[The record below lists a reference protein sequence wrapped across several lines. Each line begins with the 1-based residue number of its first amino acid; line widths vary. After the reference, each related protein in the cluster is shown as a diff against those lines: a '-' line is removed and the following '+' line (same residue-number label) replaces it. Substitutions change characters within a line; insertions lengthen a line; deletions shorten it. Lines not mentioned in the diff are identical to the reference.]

1 MTVRILFGKISAEW
15 KHTLEELAQDDSE
28 LEIVGAA
35 ENSMDI
41 LLQAQDLRP
50 DVVVL
55 LQDPGGKEPGVCS
68 HLILEYPNLAV
79 LLLPASRKGEVLQR
93 MVLHKESWAEVS
105 KEALRAALKA

>member
-1 MTVRILFGKISAEW
+1 MTVRILLGKISAEW

-55 LQDPGGKEPGVCS
+55 LQAPGGKEPGVCS

-79 LLLPASRKGEVLQR
+79 LLLPGNRKGEVLQR
-93 MVLHKESWAEVS
+93 MVLRKESWAEVS